1 MGDIYMYTDISSFI
15 FNTKIIHMMY
25 NLKIRHPELLDT
37 RDKGRQLRSCSN
49 VRFKEYKLKS
59 EIYIKSPY
67 VRGCNLWKQLP
78 SNIQNAETLLQFKHL
93 LTDELMVSLQM

>member
-1 MGDIYMYTDISSFI
+1 
-15 FNTKIIHMMY
+15 MM
-25 NLKIRHPELLDT
+25 LKIYLSQSHLCSKKSFCCIT
-37 RDKGRQLRSCSN
+37 KLRSCSN